1 MVKYVNHAGHFTAT
15 IGTGDIDLDDS
26 VAELGCVSFS
36 AAGLVDGDQIKY
48 LVEDNFVNGSP
59 TSREVGIGTL
69 GGGQRVLQRTLESS
83 TTGSLLY
90 LSGNARVFATI
101 AGADFTAIQETLTT
115 KVNVGDIV
123 DDTSSYA
130 VDKPGS
136 ANQIRILSGQIVSV
150 IGNANQAVL
159 DALAAQAAAEAA
171 ASAASVTAATV
182 EQAKLSAFA
191 GSSATSVTV
200 PVAGASV
207 TLTTNSDKSWVA
219 GQQVAVQ
226 SSGSTASFSMQ
237 ISSYS
242 GSTLIG
248 TVVASPA
255 PTGSGAH
262 TDWLI
267 SATSTGV
274 QSLNGKTGAVTL
286 PPATIVA
293 PDNRRW
299 VGADPS
305 SGSVLLLGDRSPAW
319 GPVHVIIGVGQSQ
332 MGADQ
337 AASQP
342 GFSITPRRRNR
353 AWMFDACGL
362 SGLQGVDASTLNLS
376 KIVPAKERL
385 SETFLSGFFMEW
397 FDYLDRN
404 DLPSHPTV
412 FINVAMGGALI
423 TQISKGTLPYT
434 NMTTLVQALKTRYG
448 TVIVDLILFSQGT
461 SNHTTTKSSYKTS
474 LSTFYSDVN
483 TDLKAIT
490 GQPKTIDIYCEHWPT
505 VTGPTYTGGGLGPQD
520 AMLEL
525 HAEALASPANPRIM
539 VGVTT
544 GDEYYGDSY
553 HLAAYSRFRSGARW
567 ANAIQRYRYE
577 GFSSVF
583 WVTGGS
589 IAGNIITFTTNAQ
602 YDLVIDTLYTTG
614 VALDAD
620 RGGGSSTSGYS
631 GAHGKNGVFIL
642 NGSNVVQAINTL
654 TVSGRNIIAN
664 MGGLSPAVGWVGKFG
679 RIDTRNTVNG
689 PGGYTNIRDT
699 NPDVFGFDNGYTV
712 FSNNMACCEMVVT

>member
-1 MVKYVNHAGHFTAT
+1 MVKYVNHAGHLTAT
-15 IGTGDIDLDDS
+15 IGTGDVDLGDS
-26 VAELGCVSFS
+26 VAEFGCISFA

-48 LVEDNFVNGSP
+48 LIEDNFVNGAP
-59 TSREVGIGTL
+59 TSREVGIGTI
-69 GGGQRVLQRTLESS
+69 GGGVRVLQRELESS
-83 TTGSLLY
+83 TTGALLY

-101 AGADFTAIQETLTT
+101 AGADFTLIQETLLT

-123 DDTSSYA
+123 DEASSYA
-130 VDKPGS
+130 TDKPAS
-136 ANQIRILSGQIVSV
+136 ANQIRILSGQIAAV
-150 IGNANQAVL
+150 IGDATQAVS
-159 DALAAQAAAEAA
+159 DAQAAQAAAQASADA
-171 ASAASVTAATV
+171 ASTTAATV
-182 EQAKLSAFA
+182 EQAKLSSFA
-191 GSSATSVTV
+191 GNSSTSVTV
-200 PVAGASV
+200 PAAGASV
-207 TLTTNSDKSWVA
+207 TLTVNSGKSWVT
-219 GQQVAVQ
+219 GQQVSVQ

-242 GSTLIG
+242 GSTMIG

-274 QSLNGKTGAVTL
+274 QSLNGKTGIVTL
-286 PPATIVA
+286 PPATIIA

-305 SGSVLLLGDRSPAW
+305 GGAILLHGDRPPAW
-319 GPVHVIIGVGQSQ
+319 GPLHVILCVGQSQ

-337 AASQP
+337 AASMP
-342 GFSITPRRRNR
+342 GFSVVARRRNR

-362 SGLQGVDASTLNLS
+362 SGLQGTDITTLNLS

-385 SETFLSGFFMEW
+385 SETFLSGFYLEW

-412 FINVAMGGALI
+412 FVNVAAGGSTIA
-423 TQISKGTLPYT
+423 QISKGTTPYA
-434 NMTTLVQALKTRYG
+434 NMLAAVQALKTRYSW
-448 TVIVDLILFSQGT
+448 VIVDLILFSQGT
-461 SNHTTTKSSYKTS
+461 SNDATTKSAYKTS
-474 LSTFYSDVN
+474 ALTFYSDSN

-490 GQPKTIDIYCEHWPT
+490 GQTKTIEIWCEHWPS

-520 AMLEL
+520 AMLEM
-525 HAEALASPANPRIM
+525 HSEALASPANPRFMI
-539 VGVTT
+539 GVTT
-544 GDEYYGDSY
+544 GDEPYGDSY
-553 HLAAYSRFRSGARW
+553 HLTATARFRSGARW

-577 GFSSVF
+577 NFSSVF
-583 WVTGGS
+583 WVTGAS
-589 IAGNIITFTTNAQ
+589 IAGNVITFTTNAQ
-602 YDLVIDTLYTTG
+602 YDLVIDTTYTTG

-620 RGGGSSTSGYS
+620 RGGGAATSGYS
-631 GAHGKNGVFIL
+631 GAHGKNGVFLL
-642 NGSNVVQAINTL
+642 NGSNVVQTINTL

-679 RIDTRNTVNG
+679 RIDTRNTVYG

-699 NPDVFGFDNGYTV
+699 NPDVFGFDNGYTS
-712 FSNNMACCEMVVT
+712 FANNMVCCEKVVT